1 MELYTNIMLK
11 GAFLVA
17 QMVKNQPAMQE
28 TWVCSLG
35 RDDTLEKGTATDSS
49 ILNLE
54 NPMDRGTWWA
64 TVHGVAKNQT

>member
-1 MELYTNIMLK
+1 MELYTNVMLK

-35 RDDTLEKGTATDSS
+35 QDDSLEKGTATHSS

>member
-1 MELYTNIMLK
+1 MELYTSIMLK

-35 RDDTLEKGTATDSS
+35 QDDSLEKGTATDSS